1 MRNINPKQKITA
13 PGFSLLELIVAM
25 TITISVMAAA
35 ATLLATSFKI
45 RSREDSRTDAIADV
59 QRAMNVMSREIA
71 IGGFGFDTVSNG
83 LVAADCTAS
92 TLRVRSNLNRY
103 VATDG
108 TQYTISSAAE
118 DIKYLVNTNA
128 NKKYLVRYDQF
139 AVGAADATVLANRV
153 DSLAFTYMDGSGTA
167 LADQTDVASAAMV
180 RITVS
185 VDLPEVGTKGVA
197 GFQPKTTIDL
207 TSDVALRNK
216 KENIDTY

>member
-1 MRNINPKQKITA
+1 MNPKQNTTA
-13 PGFSLLELIVAM
+13 SGFSLLELIIAM

-45 RSREDSRTDAIADV
+45 RSREDTRTDAIADV
-59 QRAMNVMSREIA
+59 QRAMQVMSREIA

-83 LVAADCTAS
+83 LVAADCSAS

-103 VATDG
+103 TGTDG
-108 TQYTISSAAE
+108 SQYTIANKDE
-118 DIKYLVNTNA
+118 DIKYLINSNA
-128 NKKYLVRYDQF
+128 SKKYLVRYDQF
-139 AVGAADATVLANRV
+139 PTGQATVLANRV
-153 DSLAFTYMDGSGTA
+153 DSLGFIYMDSSGTA
-167 LADQTDVASAAMV
+167 LADQTNVTAAAMV
-180 RITVS
+180 RITVG

-197 GFQPKTTIDL
+197 GYQPATTIDL